1 MDIADK
7 IAESVKTRRKALGL
21 TLRELSKR
29 SGVST
34 SMLSAIEWGQKSP
47 SVGILSSIA
56 AGLDVPVSQLIEQ
69 ETTSATVVTKKAD
82 LKKVT
87 DKRGVSREHLGAV
100 VAGSPVEFIRYT
112 LPARGV
118 AGCFAP
124 HRPGTIE
131 RVFLLSGRVK
141 VTIGAERHEL
151 AAGDA
156 IVYRADAN
164 HGFTNLGSSVAVIH
178 LIIEQGK

>member
-1 MDIADK
+1 MDIVDY
-7 IAESVKTRRKALGL
+7 IARSVKARRKALGF

-34 SMLSAIEWGQKSP
+34 SMISAIEWGQKSP

-56 AGLDVPVSQLIEQ
+56 AALDVPVSHLIER
-69 ETTSATVVTKKAD
+69 ESAKATVVTRKAD

-87 DKRGVSREHLGAV
+87 DKHGVSREHLGAV
-100 VAGSPVEFIRYT
+100 VKGSPVEFIRYT
-112 LPARGV
+112 LPARRV

-141 VTIGAERHEL
+141 VTVGEERHEL
-151 AAGDA
+151 SAGDA
-156 IVYRADAN
+156 IVYHADVN
-164 HGFTNLGSSVAVIH
+164 HGFTNLGSTVAVIH
-178 LIIEQGK
+178 LIIEQGR

>member
-1 MDIADK
+1 MDIVDR
-7 IAESVKTRRKALGL
+7 IAQSVKARRKALGF
-21 TLRELSKR
+21 TLRELSRR

-56 AGLDVPVSQLIEQ
+56 AALDVPVSHLIEK
-69 ETTSATVVTKKAD
+69 ESGKATVLTRAAD
-82 LKKVT
+82 LTKVT
-87 DKRGVSREHLGAV
+87 DEHGVSREHLGAV
-100 VAGSPVEFIRYT
+100 VQGSPVEFIRYT
-112 LPARGV
+112 LPARGI

-141 VTIGAERHEL
+141 VTVGEERHDL
-151 AAGDA
+151 SAGDT
-156 IVYRADAN
+156 IVYHADTN
-164 HGFTNLGSSVAVIH
+164 HGFTNLGSKPAVIH
-178 LIIEQGK
+178 LVIEQGK